1 MMTRTM
7 TITLFSR
14 SAPKAH
20 RVLKGTS
27 SRAFTKHIKR
37 MTLRC
42 ISAGT
47 FVLAALV
54 VSGCGGVDDT
64 TGPVVS
70 TTPNETDNFRR
81 TLSATATGV
90 VLPTYTDFAN
100 AAAELASDSGALAQ
114 YCDAIGTADES
125 NALSGARSAHQNVF
139 GLWQQA
145 EAFLIGPV
153 TDNSNNIRNRLY
165 SWPDFVSTCTVDR
178 NVVLAQDGNYNIDTA
193 PRQGLGLDTLEYLLY
208 ATTVDHTCPSQITE
222 TQSWNLLGETDRKT
236 TRCAYARLVA
246 QDLLNTAN
254 NLVAEWD
261 TAGNDYAT
269 ALSESGFSE
278 SGAFDSQADAL
289 NALSDALF
297 YLEKEVKDRKLG
309 VPLGLHN
316 DCLSTTC
323 PEAVE
328 SSLSNQGLAHIRQN
342 ILGFKALFLASRTTD
357 ISTNPISTNPIS
369 TKLSFEEISGFNY
382 ILATRN
388 FVDVSDDII
397 NRTDAALAR
406 IDHYTGTLNG
416 AITAVSDSD
425 VHANCV
431 NASTSPD
438 ITLDPDSPL
447 NLCALHGTLK
457 GITDQLR
464 GNFLTI
470 VSLALPQRVEGDS
483 D

>member
-14 SAPKAH
+14 SAAKAH
-20 RVLKGTS
+20 RCLKGTALS
-27 SRAFTKHIKR
+27 PRALTKPIKR

-47 FVLAALV
+47 LALAALV
-54 VSGCGGVDDT
+54 VTGCGGVDDA
-64 TGPVVS
+64 TGPAVS
-70 TTPNETDNFRR
+70 TTPTETDNFRR

-125 NALSGARSAHQNVF
+125 NALSGARSAQQNVF

-153 TDNSNNIRNRLY
+153 TDNSDNTRNRLY

-178 NVVLAQDGNYNIDTA
+178 NVVLAEDSLYSIDTA
-193 PRQGLGLDTLEYLLY
+193 PRQGLGLDALEYLLF
-208 ATTVDHTCPSQITE
+208 ASTLDHTCPSQITE
-222 TQSWNLLGETDRKT
+222 TQSWNLRGETDRKA

-246 QDLLNTAN
+246 QDLSNTAN
-254 NLVAEWD
+254 NLVAEWA
-261 TAGNDYAT
+261 TTGSDYAT
-269 ALSESGFSE
+269 ALSESGFSDT
-278 SGAFDSQADAL
+278 GAFDSQADAL

-323 PEAVE
+323 PDAVE
-328 SSLSNQGLAHIRQN
+328 STLSDQGLAHIRQN

-357 ISTNPISTNPIS
+357 ISTNPISTN
-369 TKLSFEEISGFNY
+369 LSFEETLGFNY

-406 IDHYTGTLNG
+406 IDQYTGTLNG
-416 AITAVSDSD
+416 AITALSDSD
-425 VHANCV
+425 AHANCV
-431 NASTSPD
+431 NASTSPN
-438 ITLDPDSPL
+438 ITLAPDSPL